1 MTDETLEDLMPTI
14 NPNLDEVV
22 SENVFKPVVEAPK
35 NNEMFIC
42 SNKKV
47 KKLQELQ
54 ELQDEEKCKLQGPEL
69 NEKPKEKKKYPHLE
83 KARATALANRQ
94 RKAKAKADLKELENT
109 KKLELKEEKKK
120 LRVEKNR
127 TNARNNYHKKQE
139 AKALLEAEEKEVWK
153 ESITNDK
160 PTPTKTGLSY
170 DEFEKYMDTYNKKAL
185 KKPTKLQELSKVKPT
200 PKKVLPKILKN
211 LVSNHP
217 VNYYNPHQRNKIDMD
232 DLFSL

>member
-1 MTDETLEDLMPTI
+1 MEDETLEDLMPVI

-22 SENVFKPVVEAPK
+22 SENVFKPVEDKPPK
-35 NNEMFIC
+35 NNEIFIC

-54 ELQDEEKCKLQGPEL
+54 ELQDDEKCKLQEPIKVEV
-69 NEKPKEKKKYPHLE
+69 KEKKKYPHLE

-139 AKALLEAEEKEVWK
+139 AKALLEAEEKDVWK

-170 DEFEKYMDTYNKKAL
+170 DEFEKYMDTYNKK
-185 KKPTKLQELSKVKPT
+185 KPKPVISKPKPVVSK
-200 PKKVLPKILKN
+200 PVVSKPV
-211 LVSNHP
+211 VSNHP

>member
-1 MTDETLEDLMPTI
+1 MKDETLEDLMPTI

-22 SENVFKPVVEAPK
+22 SENVFKPVEDKPPK
-35 NNEMFIC
+35 NNEIFIC
-42 SNKKV
+42 KNVKKPT
-47 KKLQELQ
+47 KLQELQ
-54 ELQDEEKCKLQGPEL
+54 ELQNDEKCKLQEPIKVEV
-69 NEKPKEKKKYPHLE
+69 KEKKKYPHLE

-94 RKAKAKADLKELENT
+94 RKAKAKAELKELENT

-170 DEFEKYMDTYNKKAL
+170 DEFEKYMDTYNKKKVAVS
-185 KKPTKLQELSKVKPT
+185 KPKPIIKPKQVIKPKPVVSKPV
-200 PKKVLPKILKN
+200 
-211 LVSNHP
+211 VSHHP

>member
-14 NPNLDEVV
+14 NPNLDEIV
-22 SENVFKPVVEAPK
+22 SENVFKPVEDNPPK
-35 NNEMFIC
+35 NNEIFIC

-54 ELQDEEKCKLQGPEL
+54 ELQDDEKCKLQE
-69 NEKPKEKKKYPHLE
+69 PKKVLPKKYPHLE

-127 TNARNNYHKKQE
+127 TNARNNYHKKQK
-139 AKALLEAEEKEVWK
+139 AKVLLEAEEKEVWK
-153 ESITNDK
+153 ESITDDK

-170 DEFEKYMDTYNKKAL
+170 DEFEKYMDTYNKK
-185 KKPTKLQELSKVKPT
+185 KVVVSKPKPIIKPKQVIKPKVVNKPQ
-200 PKKVLPKILKN
+200 V
-211 LVSNHP
+211 VQSNHP

>member
-1 MTDETLEDLMPTI
+1 MKDETLEDLMPTI

-22 SENVFKPVVEAPK
+22 SENAFMPVAEEPPK
-35 NNEMFIC
+35 NDEIFIC
-42 SNKKV
+42 NNKAV
-47 KKLQELQ
+47 KKPTKSLKKPTKVEEVEESEKVLPKILQNLEV
-54 ELQDEEKCKLQGPEL
+54 
-69 NEKPKEKKKYPHLE
+69 KEKKKYPHLE

-94 RKAKAKADLKELENT
+94 RKAKEKADLKELEKN

-139 AKALLEAEEKEVWK
+139 AKSLLVVEEKEVEK
-153 ESITNDK
+153 PKTIDK

-170 DEFEKYMDTYNKKAL
+170 DEFEKYMDTYNKKRVVVS
-185 KKPTKLQELSKVKPT
+185 KPKPVIKPKPVVSKPKPA
-200 PKKVLPKILKN
+200 
-211 LVSNHP
+211 VSHHP

-232 DLFSL
+232 DLFCL